1 MLSAT
6 THSAPISIM
15 LTDPHSW
22 NPFSPYPNPPTLAE
36 IQARLAYVSSVDA
49 LERAKQSPGCLYM
62 RPPIDA
68 YGTLDFGKFE
78 EICAVGYEFGK
89 KFLQEAAEKGI
100 LPKDSGVDG
109 IRGRNMLRMVAPRRA
124 SI

>member
-1 MLSAT
+1 MT
-6 THSAPISIM
+6 W
-15 LTDPHSW
+15 LTERLHRW

-49 LERAKQSPGCLYM
+49 LERAKKMPGCIYI

-78 EICAVGYEFGK
+78 EIYNVGYAYGK
-89 KFLQEAAEKGI
+89 KFLQEAEGKGVL
-100 LPKDSGVDG
+100 LPKDSGVEG
-109 IRGRNMLRMVAPRRA
+109 ERGRSMRRMVAPRRA
-124 SI
+124 SV

>member
-1 MLSAT
+1 VIRHRHTVLHFTNCT
-6 THSAPISIM
+6 TQR
-15 LTDPHSW
+15 W

-49 LERAKQSPGCLYM
+49 LERAKTSPGCLYM

-78 EICAVGYEFGK
+78 EIYHVGYEFAKQFLK
-89 KFLQEAAEKGI
+89 KAAADGQ
-100 LPKDSGVDG
+100 LPRDSGPEG
-109 IRGRNMLRMVAPRRA
+109 ERGRSMRRMAAPRRA
-124 SI
+124 SV